1 MSDYLTPNQKGHQ
14 ILPTLLRLGFVQSV
28 FLHSLSQYKVSTNE
42 DLKPAVECWP
52 WKPMAMTLISVGFQ
66 PTTRIPTSHDHCASL
81 GQLDLGKHGNMAE
94 AVSGMG

>member
-52 WKPMAMTLISVGFQ
+52 WKPMAMTLISVGFSAAHHQ
-66 PTTRIPTSHDHCASL
+66 DPNVP
-81 GQLDLGKHGNMAE
+81 
-94 AVSGMG
+94 